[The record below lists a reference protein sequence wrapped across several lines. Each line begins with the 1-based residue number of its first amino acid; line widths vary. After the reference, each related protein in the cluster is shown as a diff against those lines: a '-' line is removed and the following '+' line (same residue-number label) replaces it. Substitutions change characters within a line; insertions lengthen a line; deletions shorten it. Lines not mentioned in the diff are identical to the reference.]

1 MKWLKFNHDEAPKDE
16 SIYVACW
23 DGEKFNYNEVFYDSY
38 DGVWIYYDHNLRYV
52 RDLNETDTH
61 YYLQITPPNE
71 EKESMHYL

>member
-1 MKWLKFNHDEAPKDE
+1 MHWITFDFDTAPKDK

-23 DGEKFNYNEVFYDSY
+23 DGEQYEYFESSY
-38 DGVWIYYDHNLRYV
+38 DCYDGCFIYYDHNLRYV